1 MKQVEE
7 YKGFSIPPLP
17 EEATTY
23 KSYMVHNETFIA
35 ERKQKLENYLR
46 LLAAHESI
54 RLDPLLCRFLTQTSF
69 DENVSDPYLYGKFK
83 TVLNR
88 LPNVS
93 GLSFDIDSLNTFV
106 SF

>member
-1 MKQVEE
+1 
-7 YKGFSIPPLP
+7 
-17 EEATTY
+17 
-23 KSYMVHNETFIA
+23 MVHSEDFIT
-35 ERKQKLENYLR
+35 ERKQKLESFLR

-54 RLDPLLCRFLTQTSF
+54 RLDQLLCKFLTQTTF

-83 TVLNR
+83 AVKDR

-106 SF
+106 SFQFNVAGEAEPEELKPT